1 MLTDIAARK
10 AKPRD
15 KPYKLSDSAGLFLLV
30 TVRGARSWRMKY
42 RFGGKEGLLT
52 FGLYPEVTLT
62 EARDRRAAAR
72 RLIRDGIDPAPS
84 KAPQAEATDTPT
96 FETVARDW
104 HALHAPKWKE
114 HHAKNI
120 LNELERDVFPFIGKA
135 AIADLDPPAIL
146 EALRKVEARPALEA
160 ARRARQRMSAVFVF
174 GIGSSLCANDPA
186 AIVVGALAPKRPN
199 KKRPAMLKLVEIKK
213 LLRDVEKMRAYPG
226 TQLAIRLLALTA
238 VRPGEVAGAAW
249 TEFTGLDT
257 DEPLWTIPA
266 DRMKAVEGQRADHLV
281 PLSIQAVEIL
291 KAVATL
297 TGKGPL
303 PFPNTRWAHKPMGEN
318 TMGHLIDR
326 AGYKGKHVPHGF
338 RSTFSTRM
346 NDVAEREGR
355 DRDRAIIDLMLA
367 HIPKDEV
374 EGIYNR
380 NAYMRRRRE
389 LAQQWADML
398 LAGFAPAASLL
409 MTSRRSGG

>member
-10 AKPRD
+10 AKARD
-15 KPYKLSDSAGLFLLV
+15 KPYKLSDSAGLYLLV
-30 TVRGARSWRMKY
+30 TVKGTKSWRMKY
-42 RFGGKEGLLT
+42 RFSGKEGLLT

-62 EARDRRAAAR
+62 EARDRRDVAR
-72 RLIRDGIDPAPS
+72 KMLRDGIDPAPS
-84 KAPQAEATDTPT
+84 KIPPTEAADTPT
-96 FETVARDW
+96 FEEVARAW
-104 HALHAPKWKE
+104 HALHAPKWKT
-114 HHAKNI
+114 HHAENI
-120 LNELERDVFPFIGKA
+120 LNELERDVFPYIGKV
-135 AIADLDPPAIL
+135 AIAALDPPMIL

-160 ARRARQRMSAVFVF
+160 ARRARQRMSAVYVF
-174 GIGSSLCANDPA
+174 GIADSKCVNDPA

-199 KKRPAMLKLVEIKK
+199 KKRPALLKLTAIQK
-213 LLRDVEKMRAYPG
+213 LLHDVEKIRAYPG

-266 DRMKAVEGQRADHLV
+266 DRMKGGADQIV
-281 PLSIQAVEIL
+281 PLSRQAAEVL
-291 KAVATL
+291 RAVATI

-303 PFPNTRWAHKPMGEN
+303 PFPNTRWAHRPMGEN

-380 NAYMRRRRE
+380 NGYMPRRRE
-389 LAQQWADML
+389 LTQQWADML
-398 LAGFAPAASLL
+398 LTGFSSAEALL
-409 MTSRRSGG
+409 MSRRSGG